1 MTDDVKTSV
10 DEIIKL
16 HAKTIKDIG
25 PTADKTTTLIDN
37 MSKLYRLRQKDDD
50 TEMKHDEFKDKLAYD
65 NGRADLELRAQEHSI
80 RTDAEKLELER
91 VRLDFDREKF
101 QCELAV
107 KEGAN
112 RLEEQKLRQN
122 KVGIVLSAAAK
133 VTGVMFDGWVT
144 RSIMKFEQSGVVSS
158 FIGRNVFGSMLKKT
172 KMEM

>member
-10 DEIIKL
+10 DELIKL

-25 PTADKTTTLIDN
+25 VTADKTTTLVDN

-50 TEMKHDEFKDKLAYD
+50 LETKHDEFKDKLAYD
-65 NGRADLELRAQEHSI
+65 NGRADEELRAKEHQAQNE
-80 RTDAEKLELER
+80 AEKLDLDKA
-91 VRLDFDREKF
+91 RLDFDREKF

-107 KEGAN
+107 KEEAN

-122 KVGIVLSAAAK
+122 KVGIILSAAAK
-133 VTGVMFDGWVT
+133 VSGVMFDGWVT

-172 KMEM
+172 KMEA